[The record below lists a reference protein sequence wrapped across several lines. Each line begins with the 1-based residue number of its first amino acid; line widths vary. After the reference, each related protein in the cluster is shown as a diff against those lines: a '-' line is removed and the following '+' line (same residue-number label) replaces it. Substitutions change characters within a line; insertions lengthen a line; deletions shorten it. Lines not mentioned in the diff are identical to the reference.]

1 MHGIDG
7 ALPFTKMKNNENVSF
22 SPRAPNVRGIHCLNT
37 DPVLIFAK
45 GERESEKS
53 LIQFLT
59 VLPLVIAVTSG
70 NSLSVVL
77 TQFLNQSFRTPPINL
92 MVH

>member
-1 MHGIDG
+1 MFLFHP
-7 ALPFTKMKNNENVSF
+7 LPLML
-22 SPRAPNVRGIHCLNT
+22 CLNT
-37 DPVLIFAK
+37 GPVLIFAK
-45 GERESEKS
+45 SERESEKS

-70 NSLSVVL
+70 NSSSVVL
-77 TQFLNQSFRTPPINL
+77 TQFLNQSFRTQPINL

>member
-1 MHGIDG
+1 MVKIEILHLQKRGVMRMF
-7 ALPFTKMKNNENVSF
+7 LFHPM
-22 SPRAPNVRGIHCLNT
+22 PPNTYGVLCLNT
-37 DPVLIFAK
+37 GPVLIFAK
-45 GERESEKS
+45 SGRESEKS